1 MTAIT
6 TVKKEKSN
14 KYVQREQ
21 QDLHASVL
29 RLGNMADLSPETLKE
44 HLYFLMQQF
53 KQILY
58 ATKEEAAQ
66 VRKRNKLIN

>member
-1 MTAIT
+1 MIMTAIT

-29 RLGNMADLSPETLKE
+29 RLGNMADLSPET
-44 HLYFLMQQF
+44 F
-53 KQILY
+53 KRTSLLLD
-58 ATKEEAAQ
+58 AAIQ
-66 VRKRNKLIN
+66 ADPVRHERGGSTG